1 MSDPL
6 EELKRIAAKEA
17 EAARE
22 KAEAE
27 SRDKQRER
35 EKEAANEAAKLE
47 DAKRAPGSFSSMR
60 FLGVGFAGLM
70 LFTIIGSIWLEDDF
84 AATRWFWPAVPVW
97 GLAMLFLIIDGLT
110 WRARL
115 PFKLMGYERINGTDK
130 SGSSRAPYI
139 RFEVRITLAGH
150 ASHEAVAQTLE
161 ILGKRV
167 NAIMFAD
174 KEADF
179 GGAKVWR
186 VSGGMS
192 VGGQASRAVY
202 TSRVIEKWLRKEV
215 RLLHAAVPVSQ
226 VWINAEYSG
235 DTYWVSSSD

>member
-6 EELKRIAAKEA
+6 EELKRIAEKEA
-17 EAARE
+17 AEARD
-22 KAEAE
+22 KAESE

-35 EKEAANEAAKLE
+35 EKEAAAAR
-47 DAKRAPGSFSSMR
+47 AKVENARRAPGSFSSMR

-70 LFTIIGSIWLEDDF
+70 LLTIIGSIWLEDDF

-97 GLAMLFLIIDGLT
+97 LLAMLVLIIDGLT

-115 PFKLMGYERINGTDK
+115 PFKLIGYETIEGTDK
-130 SGSSRAPYI
+130 TGSNHAPYI
-139 RFEVRITLAGH
+139 RFEVRITLQGH
-150 ASHEAVAQTLE
+150 ASHEAVAHTLE

-167 NAIMFAD
+167 NAMMFAD

-186 VSGGMS
+186 VSVRNS
-192 VGGQASRAVY
+192 VGGQASRAIY
-202 TSRVIEKWLRKEV
+202 TGRVIEKWLRKEV
-215 RLLHAAVPVSQ
+215 RLLHKAVPVSQ
-226 VWINAEYSG
+226 VTVEATYSG
-235 DTYWVSSSD
+235 DSYWVSSSD